1 MINDNTE
8 RARQTSES
16 DKPRTVDDRLSADL
30 GIDVAAVEAQA
41 RLHLDLLRMQ
51 RREPGELG
59 YVLIDREFHPRTAVV
74 FASPTEAPSA
84 LEGHPLID
92 ALCEEDSVDARV
104 PDPAVLSDLA
114 SREVILP

>member
-8 RARQTSES
+8 RARQTPES

-74 FASPTEAPSA
+74 FASPTEARSA

-92 ALCEEDSVDARV
+92 ALCEEGSVDARV

>member
-8 RARQTSES
+8 RARQTPES

-30 GIDVAAVEAQA
+30 GIDVPAVEAQA

-74 FASPTEAPSA
+74 FASPTEARSA

>member
-8 RARQTSES
+8 RARQTPES

-74 FASPTEAPSA
+74 FASPTEARSA
-84 LEGHPLID
+84 LEGHPSELR
-92 ALCEEDSVDARV
+92 SPYSAR
-104 PDPAVLSDLA
+104 PFYEGSD
-114 SREVILP
+114 RRWQIRFPI